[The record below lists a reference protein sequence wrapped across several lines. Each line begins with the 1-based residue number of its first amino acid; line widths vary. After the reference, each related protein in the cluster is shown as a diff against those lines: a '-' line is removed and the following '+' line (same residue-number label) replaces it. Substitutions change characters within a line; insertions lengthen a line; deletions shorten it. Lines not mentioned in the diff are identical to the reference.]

1 METLFP
7 GGSGRLRLVEPA
19 ELVELD
25 AGEDAAEAAEAHD
38 GEEEEAVVD
47 VDELDAVHEA
57 PEPGVE
63 LEVQPAGK
71 KIRSLQVLSGG
82 EKSMAAL
89 GFTFALMLAR
99 PSPFYVLDEVDA
111 ALDEVNIDRFLELVN
126 RFRDRAQFIVITH
139 QAGTMEAAD
148 ALYGVSMPGNGV
160 SQVISRRLPRESDG
174 PALAAAPDLA

>member
-1 METLFP
+1 VAADAHVGLDEDP
-7 GGSGRLRLVEPA
+7 AVEA
-19 ELVELD
+19 ENDLD
-25 AGEDAAEAAEAHD
+25 D
-38 GEEEEAVVD
+38 
-47 VDELDAVHEA
+47 LDAVREA

>member
-1 METLFP
+1 MIDIE
-7 GGSGRLRLVEPA
+7 G
-19 ELVELD
+19 
-25 AGEDAAEAAEAHD
+25 
-38 GEEEEAVVD
+38 EEEAVEAAD
-47 VDELDAVHEA
+47 AHEGQDEDPAVEAENDLDDLDAVREA

-160 SQVISRRLPRESDG
+160 SQVISRRLPRENDG
-174 PALAAAPDLA
+174 PALAAAPELA